1 MEVSDV
7 ECEIC
12 VEMCGVAHAF
22 REPTR
27 LKRNEQ
33 KRQLKQAAG
42 FNFKEVPAKGAKVS
56 RAAAAMRR
64 LLLGGLLAASSLPL
78 VTSTATTVAADAHIT
93 PLYINAH
100 LPGSCT
106 PYAWQV
112 SSICSQPITCTPL
125 THPHLF
131 LFAAACRTTR

>member
-1 MEVSDV
+1 
-7 ECEIC
+7 
-12 VEMCGVAHAF
+12 MCGVAHAF

-33 KRQLKQAAG
+33 KRQLSL
-42 FNFKEVPAKGAKVS
+42 NRRFKEVPAKGAKVT
-56 RAAAAMRR
+56 RRDALAMRR

-106 PYAWQV
+106 PYAWQG

>member
-1 MEVSDV
+1 
-7 ECEIC
+7 
-12 VEMCGVAHAF
+12 MCGVAHAF

-42 FNFKEVPAKGAKVS
+42 FPFKEVPAKGAKVS

-93 PLYINAH
+93 PSHQRAPARLVHALCVAGQQH
-100 LPGSCT
+100 LQPTNHMHPSHT
-106 PYAWQV
+106 P
-112 SSICSQPITCTPL
+112 SP
-125 THPHLF
+125 F